1 MSCERE
7 VDVSAGH
14 EEEDV
19 DQLFLLARSR
29 SLRSVASYR
38 CCLGIHVSL
47 YLIEVSISESGF
59 CVIE

>member
-19 DQLFLLARSR
+19 DQFFLLARTR
-29 SLRSVASYR
+29 SLRSVASFR
-38 CCLGIHVSL
+38 R
-47 YLIEVSISESGF
+47 LIGLSSSFFIG
-59 CVIE
+59 